1 MKIISIKV
9 HRSASKVI
17 LRDNIQHHISCYNT
31 PMPALADNKKAYFDY
46 EILETFE
53 AGLVL
58 EGHEVKS
65 IKSGRAKIQGAYAII
80 RGNEAYVLGMHV
92 PPYQRANTPAD
103 YDPDRTRKLLLTKKE
118 IGHLAGK
125 TAQKGLTLFPLQVY
139 TKHGLCKL
147 SLGLGRG
154 KKKADKRE
162 TIKARESKRHID
174 RIISA
179 QGGSASG

>member
-1 MKIISIKV
+1 ME
-9 HRSASKVI
+9 
-17 LRDNIQHHISCYNT
+17 
-31 PMPALADNKKAYFDY
+31 ALAENKRAYFDY
-46 EILETFE
+46 EILEMFE

-65 IKSGRAKIQGAYAII
+65 VKTGRAAIKGAYAIM
-80 RGNEAYVLGMHV
+80 RGSEAYILGMHI
-92 PPYQRANTPAD
+92 PPYQQANTPPD

-118 IGHLAGK
+118 ISYLTGK
-125 TAQKGLTLFPLQVY
+125 TAEKGLTLLPLKVY

-147 SLGLGRG
+147 SLGLGKG
-154 KKKADKRE
+154 KKKTDKRQ

-179 QGGSASG
+179 QGESASG